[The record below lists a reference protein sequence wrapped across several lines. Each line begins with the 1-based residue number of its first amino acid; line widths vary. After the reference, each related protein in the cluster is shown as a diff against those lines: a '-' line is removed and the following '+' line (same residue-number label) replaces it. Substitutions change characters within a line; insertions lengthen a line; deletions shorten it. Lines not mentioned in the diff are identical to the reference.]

1 MFDHST
7 RTPSHNGMLA
17 LMCLADEIDRD
28 QVRSI
33 ASIATDLH
41 LGLVVL
47 SSPSPRRIT
56 LDRAEW
62 EVVQ

>member
-1 MFDHST
+1 MFDHSA
-7 RTPSHNGMLA
+7 PSPAPKGMFA

-28 QVRSI
+28 LGRSI

-47 SSPSPRRIT
+47 SEPSPRRIT

-62 EVVQ
+62 EVLQ